1 MFLILPDILSADELA
16 DLAAGFDTAAFEDGR
31 NTAAGAAQMVKKNRQ
46 ISRQWPGIRH
56 FENILDNALKRSTM
70 LIQQLSPAACSPT
83 IFAEYHPGDGYGCHT
98 DTVMGGQPPIRHD
111 ISVTLFLNAP
121 TLTPVESSGC
131 IYRVGKFRMSNV
143 KLAQPLPTQ
152 RPSYMKYCQSGVASV
167 VSQFS
172 GSSLSTETVK
182 SVRSLLTYAKV

>member
-56 FENILDNALKRSTM
+56 FENILDNALKRM
-70 LIQQLSPAACSPT
+70 LMPARFCLLQNIIPVTDMAAIPIPLWAANHRSGMTSQSLSFSM
-83 IFAEYHPGDGYGCHT
+83 H
-98 DTVMGGQPPIRHD
+98 R
-111 ISVTLFLNAP
+111 
-121 TLTPVESSGC
+121 TLTPVENSGC

-152 RPSYMKYCQSGVASV
+152 RP
-167 VSQFS
+167 
-172 GSSLSTETVK
+172 
-182 SVRSLLTYAKV
+182 